1 MSNYVK
7 LLDIVSQITSGATP
21 ESGSAR
27 YYTEDDGIKFAKTED
42 LSASKS
48 RYIEETD
55 LKVKEIALRETS
67 LKIYPKD
74 TILVSMYGTIGLTK
88 IVKEPLAANQALCA
102 LIPPF
107 KCDIEYL
114 YYYLTSLKSEWTR
127 LSAQTTQANING
139 EIVKN
144 KEIWLPELS
153 KQKEIAKILT
163 KIDGCIETSN
173 STLDKLQNIKAGLL
187 NDLLTR
193 GVDSQGN
200 LRPGYEDA
208 PDLYQETG
216 LGFIPKEWE
225 ICGLHDIQRAD
236 KPVLKTGPF
245 GSALK
250 SEHWRESGHPVITI
264 GSLGVNTIIESE
276 LLYIDDLTFNGLSTY
291 LVEGGDIIFSRVADV
306 GRCLI
311 VQEHHKDWVMSSNL
325 MRISVDKKI
334 FKPELLTFIL
344 SSSSSLRK
352 QIRKLVNSAGRD
364 VANGE
369 VLMKLKFAK
378 PPVEEQVKIIN
389 IVERMNMAIDQEL
402 EQLNKL
408 SNIKTGLLKDLLQN

>member
-48 RYIEETD
+48 RYIEETG

-225 ICGLHDIQRAD
+225 IIKLDEISEKVTDGTHQAVTTIPLNHEGVPFLFVSCVKEGKILWNKAGKISRRDYQELSKGREPKKGMIIYTVVGSYGDAAALADDREVAFQRNTACIYPNTKLISSDFLVSYLNSESVRKHAD
-236 KPVLKTGPF
+236 RVALGNAQKLITLGELK
-245 GSALK
+245 K
-250 SEHWRESGHPVITI
+250 
-264 GSLGVNTIIESE
+264 
-276 LLYIDDLTFNGLSTY
+276 Y
-291 LVEGGDIIFSRVADV
+291 LVALPPLQEQK
-306 GRCLI
+306 LI
-311 VQEHHKDWVMSSNL
+311 E
-325 MRISVDKKI
+325 
-334 FKPELLTFIL
+334 E
-344 SSSSSLRK
+344 
-352 QIRKLVNSAGRD
+352 
-364 VANGE
+364 
-369 VLMKLKFAK
+369 KLK
-378 PPVEEQVKIIN
+378 VVTDN
-389 IVERMNMAIDQEL
+389 ISFEKENLD
-402 EQLNKL
+402 KL
-408 SNIKTGLLKDLLQN
+408 MLIKTGLLKDLLQN